1 MLTPKETLLLKIA
14 NAHICDFEND
24 MVDYWSANNYALHNQ
39 MRDKIKALTTEYENT
54 YHENPAINWY
64 FDKCNPKRGCN
75 IEKIYETANT
85 LTAKMERK

>member
-1 MLTPKETLLLKIA
+1 MDKI
-14 NAHICDFEND
+14 N
-24 MVDYWSANNYALHNQ
+24 
-39 MRDKIKALTTEYENT
+39 KIKALTTEYENT